1 MGFPENLARLQA
13 ERGETNYRLAMAV
26 GVHQTSIKNWKCG
39 TSKPQYRHLS
49 AIAEHFGISVA
60 DLLKEKQETAHAA
73 SCLSEVERGKAN
85 K

>member
-39 TSKPQYRHLS
+39 ISRPQYRHLA
-49 AIAEHFGISVA
+49 AIADHFEVPVA
-60 DLLKEKQETAHAA
+60 DLLKK
-73 SCLSEVERGKAN
+73 N
-85 K
+85 

>member
-13 ERGETNYRLAMAV
+13 ERGETNYRLAMDV
-26 GVHQTSIKNWKCG
+26 GVHLTSIKNWKCG

-60 DLLKEKQETAHAA
+60 DLLKERQETAHAA
-73 SCLSEVERGKAN
+73 SGISEVERGKT
-85 K
+85 KK